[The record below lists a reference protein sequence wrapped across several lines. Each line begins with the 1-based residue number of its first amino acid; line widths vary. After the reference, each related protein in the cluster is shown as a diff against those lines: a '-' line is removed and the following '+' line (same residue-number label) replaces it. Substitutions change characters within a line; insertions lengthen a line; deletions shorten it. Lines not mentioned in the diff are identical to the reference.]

1 LDGGVKGEYTIN
13 SHVAVTGCWRD
24 RERITCVKRVEVKKG
39 IIMKRMV
46 GIKCEEKARGKEKY
60 LVGLEM
66 DQRYPCSQRSKTIS
80 ARFSCGR

>member
-1 LDGGVKGEYTIN
+1 
-13 SHVAVTGCWRD
+13 
-24 RERITCVKRVEVKKG
+24 
-39 IIMKRMV
+39 MKRMV